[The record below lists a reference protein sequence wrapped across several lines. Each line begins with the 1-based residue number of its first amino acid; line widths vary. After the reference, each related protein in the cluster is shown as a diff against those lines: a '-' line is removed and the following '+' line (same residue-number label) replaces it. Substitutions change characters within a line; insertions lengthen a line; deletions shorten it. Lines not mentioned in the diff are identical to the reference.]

1 MKAKE
6 FSNILSAIVILAIV
20 IGFGFPFTKF
30 LTVENLSK
38 SFVFAAVIIFI
49 GVAARKFAA
58 DKLDSDVE
66 HEMWKWQRFG
76 YKPHHYLK
84 EGLPAGIAL
93 PLFFSLFTL
102 GALKVMAVLNYY
114 AAPLRRRA
122 ARRFG
127 YFSYGELS
135 EYHNG
140 LIGAAG
146 ITAVLILSFVC
157 YFIPGLTP
165 LAKYSAY
172 YAFWNM
178 LPISFLDGT
187 QILFGSRVLYATL
200 ALFTIIFTAAALLIV

>member
-1 MKAKE
+1 MKPKE

-20 IGFGFPFTKF
+20 LGFQFPFDKF
-30 LTVENLSK
+30 FEVENLAR
-38 SFVFAAVIIFI
+38 SFVFSAIIIFI
-49 GVAARKFAA
+49 GVFARKFAA
-58 DKLDSDVE
+58 DKLDCDVE
-66 HEMWKWQRFG
+66 HEMWRWQRFG

-93 PLFFSLFTL
+93 PLFFSLFSL
-102 GALKVMAVLNYY
+102 GSVKLLTVLNYY

-146 ITAVLILSFVC
+146 IAAILLLSFVS
-157 YFIPGLTP
+157 YFIPGASL

-178 LPISFLDGT
+178 LPLSFLDGT
-187 QILFGSRVLYATL
+187 LIFFGSRVLWATL
-200 ALFTIIFTAAALLIV
+200 ALFAILFTGFAIIIP